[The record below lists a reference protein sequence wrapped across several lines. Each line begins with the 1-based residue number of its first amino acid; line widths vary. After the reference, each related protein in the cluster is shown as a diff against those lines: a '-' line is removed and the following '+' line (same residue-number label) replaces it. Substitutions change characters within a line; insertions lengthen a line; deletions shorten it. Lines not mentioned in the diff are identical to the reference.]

1 MKPAS
6 QLTLHLVRHAPTAP
20 NAERRY
26 PRADE
31 DAPLSEE
38 GRAVAAALRLPPG
51 AVALTSPSLRS
62 RETAQLAG
70 FGEVKP
76 EPALAEAYF
85 GVMAGR
91 TWAELE
97 RDFGS
102 TPRFWIDGLAD
113 PSSDLGPPK
122 GETGREFHKRVM
134 GWLAGLPP
142 TGEVAAFTHAGT
154 LHAALRL
161 TVGLQAVVAPP
172 GTVVTLHREGGHREA
187 KRREGGLRLPGNW
200 WLSALVPPPGSA
212 VERGS

>member
-1 MKPAS
+1 MTPTS
-6 QLTLHLVRHAPTAP
+6 SPQLTLHLVRHAPTAP

-38 GRAVAAALRLPPG
+38 GRALAATLRLPRS

-62 RETAQLAG
+62 RETAELAG
-70 FGEVKP
+70 FSDVQAV
-76 EPALAEAYF
+76 PALAEAYF

-97 RDFGS
+97 RDFGH

-122 GETGREFHKRVM
+122 GETGREFHNRVM
-134 GWLAGLPP
+134 GWLAGLPAS
-142 TGEVAAFTHAGT
+142 GETVAFTHAGT

-172 GTVVTLHREGGHREA
+172 GTVVTLHREGGHREG
-187 KRREGGLRLPGNW
+187 RGRGGGRRLPGNW
-200 WLSALVPPPGSA
+200 WLSAIVPPGSGN
-212 VERGS
+212 GS